1 MRERKFL
8 LWKKNIT
15 LDYLEKLHDVYEDL
29 VTCHR
34 FDNIEKMGKKIKNHF
49 KNMII
54 IKLFE

>member
-29 VTCHR
+29 VTWTRLILNCLSSDEEMNR
-34 FDNIEKMGKKIKNHF
+34 EKIVL
-49 KNMII
+49 I
-54 IKLFE
+54 